1 MVSVYGIK
9 TYVEALDR
17 SKFGYITD
25 DVTLIPPLTIP
36 NPKNIFLYGDNGL
49 RDAYI
54 YNKPIIYGAH
64 NNSKH
69 LFPRYFQQRKK
80 YIEQTRKVKQEFT

>member
-1 MVSVYGIK
+1 MAI
-9 TYVEALDR
+9 
-17 SKFGYITD
+17 GYMD
-25 DVTLIPPLTIP
+25 L
-36 NPKNIFLYGDNGL
+36 
-49 RDAYI
+49 ASYI